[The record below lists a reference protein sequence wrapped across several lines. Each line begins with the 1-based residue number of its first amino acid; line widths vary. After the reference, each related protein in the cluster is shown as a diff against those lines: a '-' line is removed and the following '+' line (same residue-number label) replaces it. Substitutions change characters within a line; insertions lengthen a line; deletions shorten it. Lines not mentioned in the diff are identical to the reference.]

1 MDAPDKLWEEYIKG
15 LLKADLVRRKV
26 SYSKLASLLKEIG
39 IIEDP
44 KNLINKIN
52 RAKFSAT
59 FLFEC
64 LYVIGCR
71 EIKIDDP
78 KKVMLR

>member
-1 MDAPDKLWEEYIKG
+1 MIITEDLWNDYIKG
-15 LLKADLVRRKV
+15 LLKAELVRRKI
-26 SYSKLASLLKEIG
+26 SYSKLAEKLKEIG

-64 LYVIGCR
+64 LYVIGCK

-78 KKVMLR
+78 SKVIF